1 MNINPEDYVIAIP
14 TYKRSTLIVK
24 NTLNVLKNRKID
36 KRRIYLFVANNHEKS
51 DYLKNVPKNMY
62 GTIVVG
68 VIGLRDQRNFITK
81 YFSENTLI
89 VEMDDDVKEVFKL
102 TPDVGSTKEEI
113 KKNQKLIPLQ
123 NLDNFFKDSF
133 FRLLTHN
140 THLKDTKYNWIQGGG
155 SKKSKKQAYIW
166 GVYPVENP
174 FFLSNTIT
182 DDLRFLVGPM
192 WGKINRH
199 DSNLRLTI
207 NEKEDF
213 ERTLRHYHKDGSV
226 FRFNNVTIK
235 TGYYSTAGGMQSENK
250 NRFVEAEKSANY
262 LVNKFPYYT
271 TKWYKGKDKRPEVR
285 LKDKS

>member
-1 MNINPEDYVIAIP
+1 MDINPEKYVIAIP

-24 NTLNVLKNRKID
+24 NTLNVLQNRNID
-36 KRRIYLFVANNHEKS
+36 KQRIYLFVANTQEKS
-51 DYLKNVPKNMY
+51 DYLKNVPRNMY

-81 YFSENTLI
+81 YFPENTLI

-102 TPDVGSTKEEI
+102 TPNVGSTKEEI
-113 KKNQKLIPLQ
+113 KKNQKLIRLE
-123 NLDNFFKDSF
+123 NLDNFFKDAF
-133 FRLLTHN
+133 FRLKTHN
-140 THLKDTKYNWIQGGG
+140 TMLKDTKYNWIQNGG
-155 SKKSKKQAYIW
+155 SKNQAYIW
-166 GVYPVENP
+166 GIYPVENP

-199 DSNLRLTI
+199 DSDLQLTI

-213 ERTLRHYHKDGSV
+213 ERTLRHYDKDGSV
-226 FRFNNVTIK
+226 FRFNNVTIR
-235 TGYYSTAGGMQSENK
+235 TAYYSTAGGMQSENK

-262 LVNKFPYYT
+262 LVNKYPNYV